1 MKPMSLIQAPGREPG
16 DRCPLWPSAPRG
28 FTLTELLVV
37 IGIIAVLVAMVT
49 PAVMNARKAA
59 RVAAVKA
66 ELDMLH
72 KAMLSYQ
79 LEYGSFPP
87 CVSGTLA
94 TDPAARH
101 LQRLFPR
108 CTNVQAQMGSV
119 GVTPQTALVRW
130 LLGFT
135 GDPTSPL
142 QPQSA
147 RRKILDFDAS
157 RIAFDPSGTAGSYTP
172 PNLPDSPFV
181 YIDRT
186 AYGTPNAPTPF
197 VVGAGT
203 YQAQVQVLA
212 TGTTFFKPDSF
223 QILSAGLD
231 REFGNDDDMSNFWPG
246 TRRQYLDSLR
256 SQ

>member
-1 MKPMSLIQAPGREPG
+1 MKLMSSIQAPGREPG
-16 DRCPLWPSAPRG
+16 DRCPFWPTAPRG

-37 IGIIAVLVAMVT
+37 IGIIAVLVALVT

-59 RVAAVKA
+59 RVAALKT
-66 ELDMLH
+66 EIDMLH
-72 KAMLSYQ
+72 KAMLGYQ

-108 CTNVQAQMGSV
+108 CTNVQAQVGSV
-119 GVTPQTALVRW
+119 GVTPQTALVSW

-147 RRKILDFDAS
+147 RRKIFDFDAS
-157 RIAFDPSGTAGSYTP
+157 RIPAGSSAGSYTP
-172 PNLPDSPFV
+172 PNLPDSPYV

-186 AYGTPNAPTPF
+186 AYGTLDSPTPF
-197 VVGAGT
+197 VVGSST
-203 YQAQVQVLA
+203 YRAQLQVVE

-223 QILSAGLD
+223 QILCAGVD
-231 REFGNDDDMSNFWPG
+231 GEFGNDDDMSNFWPG
-246 TRRQYLDSLR
+246 TRRQYLDGLR